1 MSRLHKSR
9 LQVPRFA
16 CLIALALIGS
26 SQLPA
31 QSVGE
36 PLPPWREGFL
46 DIHFINTGRGDAAL
60 AVLPDGTSL
69 QIDAGD
75 GGHGPTRRGVAL
87 KPDGSRPA
95 GEWLARYAR
104 RVLAFRDEPAI
115 DFAFLT
121 HLHDDHMSGY
131 PALAEHI
138 AIGTLLD
145 RGFPDYDYPS
155 PVPDGS
161 GAAKYVDFVRQGAKA
176 GKFRAERVRPGSP
189 DQVRL
194 LRAPETYPEL
204 EVRMIAANGEVWTG
218 VAANTRKHFPQND
231 PDAAGGRRPSEN
243 QTSAALRLSY
253 GPFDFYSGGD
263 MPGML
268 QPGQPSWM
276 DVETP
281 VAKAVGPVEVAA
293 ANHHGNRDSTNS
305 FFVETLRP
313 RLWILQVWS
322 ANHPGEDVLSRLLS
336 THLYPDKRDILATNM
351 SQANFDVIGAPL
363 ERLLSRQGHIV
374 IRVEP
379 GGGTYHAL
387 VLADEDES
395 MRVKAVH
402 GPYVSR

>member
-1 MSRLHKSR
+1 MSR
-9 LQVPRFA
+9 FA
-16 CLIALALIGS
+16 ILIALSLVGS
-26 SQLPA
+26 AAILA

-36 PLPPWREGFL
+36 PLPAWREGYL

-69 QIDAGD
+69 EIDAGD
-75 GGHGPTRRGVAL
+75 GGHGPTRRGVPL

-115 DFAFLT
+115 DYAFLT

-131 PALAEHI
+131 PELADHI

-145 RGFPDYDYPS
+145 RGYPDYDYPS

-161 GAAKYVDFVRQGAKA
+161 DAAKYVSFVRQGVKD
-176 GKFRAERVRPGSP
+176 GRFRAERVRPGSP

-194 LRAPETYPEL
+194 LYAPQAYPEL

-218 VAANTRKHFPQND
+218 VGENTRKHFPKNYRD
-231 PDAAGGRRPSEN
+231 LPAGQRPSEN
-243 QTSAALRLSY
+243 QTSAGLRVSY
-253 GPFDFYSGGD
+253 GEFDFYTGGD
-263 MPGML
+263 IPGML

-293 ANHHGNRDSTNS
+293 ANHHGNRDSTNP
-305 FFVETLRP
+305 FFVQTLRP

-336 THLYPDKRDILATNM
+336 TYLYPDERDILATNM

-363 ERLLSRQGHIV
+363 EKLLSLAGPHRDPRRARRRDV
-374 IRVEP
+374 PRVR
-379 GGGTYHAL
+379 A
-387 VLADEDES
+387 
-395 MRVKAVH
+395 R
-402 GPYVSR
+402 